1 MGDFLP
7 HREAVCF
14 YLPVLLRTS
23 TYYRGLL
30 LLSAADTPHTRTC
43 QEQRQRDYGELWQ
56 PLTSSCKGCAGG
68 ARGTALSTLCMKTQD
83 RPITYTMYGT
93 WRCFTPNYTLISNLN
108 LHTLSF
114 SHAILDHFQPLDGCI
129 SNQQTH
135 CVIGHGWAGAWLPQ
149 ADICHRHTARKCR
162 LFRHRLVFVSDE
174 QLIHFSCPPQTHSSR
189 FSVSIIL
196 SYWFL
201 A

>member
-93 WRCFTPNYTLISNLN
+93 WRCFTPNCTLISNLN
-108 LHTLSF
+108 LHTLSS

-129 SNQQTH
+129 CSFSYPTNKPIVLLATVGLVPGCLRLIFAIDTPPGNAGYSATALFLSLMSN
-135 CVIGHGWAGAWLPQ
+135 
-149 ADICHRHTARKCR
+149 
-162 LFRHRLVFVSDE
+162 
-174 QLIHFSCPPQTHSSR
+174 
-189 FSVSIIL
+189 
-196 SYWFL
+196 
-201 A
+201 